1 MKIRVVQACA
11 DGILAKTRRNAKSA
25 KTTIK
30 KGYYTCFWPWRSSRL
45 MKIYSVQA
53 SVDGI
58 LAKGAKG
65 RKNAKTTVN

>member
-1 MKIRVVQACA
+1 
-11 DGILAKTRRNAKSA
+11 
-25 KTTIK
+25 
-30 KGYYTCFWPWRSSRL
+30 

-65 RKNAKTTVN
+65 RKSAKTTVS